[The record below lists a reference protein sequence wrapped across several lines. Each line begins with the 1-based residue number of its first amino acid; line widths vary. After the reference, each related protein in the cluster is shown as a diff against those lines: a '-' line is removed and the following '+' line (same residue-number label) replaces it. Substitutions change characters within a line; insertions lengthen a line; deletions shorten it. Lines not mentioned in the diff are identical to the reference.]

1 MTQVA
6 FDTMTTTQ
14 ILEDSGM
21 VKTHAQAITI
31 AIKKEMEG
39 EFATKTDNIA
49 NLKSDLSQ
57 AIAKSD
63 KQFAELSHSISLT
76 NNSLMALTKVVD
88 KMEKR
93 LDKHDERF
101 DKIDARFDKIDA
113 RFDKIDGRFD
123 KQDGRFDKQDARFDK
138 QDARFD
144 KIDQRNESLSK
155 EVTSISNEV
164 SRIKIHFGVLY
175 AMNAAIFGLLV
186 LPLIERFISS

>member
-101 DKIDARFDKIDA
+101 DKIDG

>member
-76 NNSLMALTKVVD
+76 NNSLTALTKVVD

-93 LDKHDERF
+93 L
-101 DKIDARFDKIDA
+101 
-113 RFDKIDGRFD
+113 
-123 KQDGRFDKQDARFDK
+123 DKQDARFDK

-155 EVTSISNEV
+155 EVTNISKEV

-175 AMNAAIFGLLV
+175 AMNATIFALLV

>member
-39 EFATKTDNIA
+39 EFATKTDIA

-101 DKIDARFDKIDA
+101 DKIDARFDKID
-113 RFDKIDGRFD
+113 
-123 KQDGRFDKQDARFDK
+123 GRFDKQDARFDK
-138 QDARFD
+138 M
-144 KIDQRNESLSK
+144 DQRYESLSK
-155 EVTSISNEV
+155 EVTNISKEV

-175 AMNAAIFGLLV
+175 GMNATIFALLV
-186 LPLIERFISS
+186 IPLIERFISS